1 MKILQVFGSLQRG
14 GAETMFMNLYR
25 GLDHE
30 KYKIDFL
37 VKERTDNGYEDEV
50 LRNGDHIILVESPK
64 KSGLLKYIV
73 ALKKCMIE
81 KGPYDII
88 HSHMNDLS
96 GLILFTAKIV
106 KIPIRISHS
115 HSASSANSY
124 LKFTMGKL
132 LVKCFANKRVACGKK
147 AGSFLFGRSK
157 FVVLPNAIEPS
168 KYVMESNDERNKL
181 RMNLNFSDDSIYL
194 VHIGRFVEA
203 KNHMFLLDIFSSLI
217 HEDNRFKLLL
227 LGDGPLLESVKDK
240 AFKLSISKNIVFLG
254 SVSNPWDYLKASDIF
269 ILPSLWEGL
278 PVSVIEA
285 QCSGVPCLISDVV
298 TKDSDM
304 RLGLVTFLPL
314 DRTLWVKGIV
324 SALQNRRLIVKDI
337 ILEKLAEQ
345 YYDVNKSRT
354 LLLSIYK

>member
-14 GAETMFMNLYR
+14 GAETMFMNIYR

-37 VKERTDNGYEDEV
+37 VKERTNNGYEDEV
-50 LRNGDHIILVESPK
+50 IKNGGRIILVESPR
-64 KSGLLKYIV
+64 KSGLLKYIII
-73 ALKKCMIE
+73 LRTCMIE
-81 KGPYDII
+81 NGPYDII
-88 HSHMNDLS
+88 HSHVNDLS
-96 GLILFTAKIV
+96 GLILFAARIA
-106 KIPIRISHS
+106 KIPIRIAHS
-115 HSASSANSY
+115 HSASSANAY
-124 LKFTMGKL
+124 LKLIMGKL
-132 LVKCFANKRVACGKK
+132 FIKCFANKRIACGKK
-147 AGSFLFGRSK
+147 AGAFLFGRNK

-168 KYVMESNDERNKL
+168 RYVVESNDEKNKL

-194 VHIGRFVEA
+194 IHIGRFVEA
-203 KNHMFLLDIFSSLI
+203 KNHVFLLDIFSSLI
-217 HEDNRFKLLL
+217 HEDDRFNLLL
-227 LGDGPLLESVKDK
+227 LGDGPLFESIKDK
-240 AFKLSISKNIVFLG
+240 ASKLSINKNVIFLG

-285 QCSGVPCLISDVV
+285 QCSGIPCLISDVV
-298 TKDSDM
+298 TKDSD
-304 RLGLVTFLPL
+304 LGLDLVTFLPL
-314 DRTLWVKGIV
+314 DRGPWVKGVV
-324 SALQNRRLIVKDI
+324 SAFHNRRFIVKDV